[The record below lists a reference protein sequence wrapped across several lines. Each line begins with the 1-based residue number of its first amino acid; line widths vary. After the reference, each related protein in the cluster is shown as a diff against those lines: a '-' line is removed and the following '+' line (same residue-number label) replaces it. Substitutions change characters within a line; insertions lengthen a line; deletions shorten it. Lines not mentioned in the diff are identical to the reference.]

1 MRHLI
6 HRLGPALL
14 ATIMAVSVLQA
25 MPVFIAPVTIGS
37 YKWKDL
43 DGKCV
48 ASCPHLFACP
58 CWPTKFGGFWIN
70 VP

>member
-14 ATIMAVSVLQA
+14 ATIMAVSALQA